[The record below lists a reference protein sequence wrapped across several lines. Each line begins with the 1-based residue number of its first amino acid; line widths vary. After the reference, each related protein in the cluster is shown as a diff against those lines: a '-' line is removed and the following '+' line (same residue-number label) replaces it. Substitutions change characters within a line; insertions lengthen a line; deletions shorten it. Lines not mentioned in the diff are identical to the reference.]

1 LYNKNFWVT
10 VYDEQKRILKALDEA
25 HFIMYFLS
33 VCLKG
38 PRKTI
43 KDLLAR
49 IGVCVAI

>member
-1 LYNKNFWVT
+1 MT
-10 VYDEQKRILKALDEA
+10 ICDEWKRILKTLDEA
-25 HFIMYFLS
+25 HFIIYFLG

-49 IGVCVAI
+49 IGDFVAI